1 VPGSL
6 VGKKIMTAPDRG
18 EAMRAADLAVEY
30 PTVTMQT
37 PAIEAARILAGGD
50 LPGLIIVDELGKPV
64 LVLPGTQ
71 VLRLAVP
78 SYCQDDPTLARVV
91 DEAAADVFIRELDGR
106 TVRECL
112 PDEPKEPPIVD
123 GRATALEMAA
133 LMARTRSPLVAVTEA
148 DGTLAGVVTIH
159 ALLDRILSEGA

>member
-1 VPGSL
+1 
-6 VGKKIMTAPDRG
+6 
-18 EAMRAADLAVEY
+18 MRASDLTVEY
-30 PTVTMQT
+30 PTVTMST

-50 LPGLIIVDELGKPV
+50 LPGLIVVDDDGKPL

-78 SYCQDDPTLARVV
+78 PYCQDDPALARVI

-106 TVRECL
+106 TVQECL
-112 PDEPKEPPIVD
+112 PEKPKELPVVE

-133 LMARTRSPLVAVTEA
+133 MMARTRSPLVAVTAA

-159 ALLDRILSEGA
+159 ALLDRVLGESA